1 MERISRNDL
10 IYTKMVLE
18 KLVKIVENE
27 AIFESGIDEKN
38 RDKIRQLMGCQ
49 ELIEEV
55 LKDT

>member
-38 RDKIRQLMGCQ
+38 RDKIRHLMGCQ